1 VSSPKYGRK
10 ELIMANLWDK
20 TKDVAGKVADKTGD
34 AAKATA
40 GATAKV
46 AGKVADAT
54 VDGAKAAGSK
64 TADVAKA
71 VADKTADA
79 AKATAQAIKKD

>member
-1 VSSPKYGRK
+1 VSSPKHGRK

-20 TKDVAGKVADKTGD
+20 TKE
-34 AAKATA
+34 
-40 GATAKV
+40 V

-54 VDGAKAAGSK
+54 VDGTKAAAGATANVAGKVANATVDGAKAAGNA

-71 VADKTADA
+71 VADKASDA
-79 AKATAQAIKKD
+79 AKATAKAIKKD